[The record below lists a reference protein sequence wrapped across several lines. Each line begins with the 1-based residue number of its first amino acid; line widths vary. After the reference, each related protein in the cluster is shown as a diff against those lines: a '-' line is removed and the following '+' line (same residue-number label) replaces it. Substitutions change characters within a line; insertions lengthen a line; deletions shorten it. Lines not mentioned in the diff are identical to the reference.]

1 MAHIGIDLGTTNSL
15 IAVFTD
21 DGPQLINNSL
31 GTPLTPSVVS
41 LDKDGTLLCGEM
53 AKTRLVSAPDHTA
66 ALFKR
71 SMGADKTYR
80 LGKKKFSAE
89 ELSAAI
95 LRSLKADAEAHLGQ
109 DVVDVVISVPAYFNE
124 LQRKAVKAAGKMAG
138 LNPLRLINEPT
149 AAALTYGL
157 QDLEAESTI
166 LVYDLGGGTF
176 DVSILE
182 VFEGV
187 MEVKS
192 TAGDAYLGGED
203 FTAKL
208 AEHLATTLSDVAG
221 KPDEGA
227 LRKLAEQ
234 AKLGLSE
241 KHNVDLSANIGGSE
255 LNATVTRDEFETLTA
270 GLLTRL
276 RRPVERCLYDANL
289 SVDDIDKVVL
299 VGGATRMPVIR
310 TLVAKQLR
318 KLPESRIDPDHV
330 VALGAAVQAG
340 LVGQNK
346 ALDDVVMTDVT
357 AFTIGV
363 ETTQQVGRDAKSGY
377 YLPIIERNTVVPV
390 SRETVVHTIYPG
402 QEQVDVN
409 VFQGE
414 APMVK
419 SNIFLGELSVR
430 VPYNM
435 KDYEAISIRLTY
447 DVSGLLDVDV
457 TILSTGKTKS
467 LTITAL
473 AGEISPAQIEK
484 TRKSLAALKVH
495 PRELDENKHLMGRL
509 EQCYVMARLTDREE
523 IQQMMVHFESV
534 IDRQNPSD
542 ITRVREEIG
551 AVLDQFEG
559 GYVN

>member
-15 IAVFTD
+15 ITVFAD

-31 GTPLTPSVVS
+31 GSPLTPSVVS
-41 LDKDGTLLCGEM
+41 LGKDGTLLCGEM
-53 AKTRLVSAPDHTA
+53 AKTRLVSAPKTTA

-71 SMGADKTYR
+71 SMGAGKTYH
-80 LGKKKFSAE
+80 LGKKRFTAE
-89 ELSAAI
+89 ELSAVI
-95 LRSLKADAEAHLGQ
+95 LRSLKADAEAHLGHE
-109 DVVDVVISVPAYFNE
+109 VVDVVISVPAYFNE
-124 LQRKAVKAAGKMAG
+124 LQRKAVKAAGKIAG

-182 VFEGV
+182 VFDGV

-208 AEHLATTLSDVAG
+208 AGHLATKLPDAAG
-221 KPDEGA
+221 KPDAGV

-241 KHNVDLSANIGGSE
+241 KHSVDLSATIGGAEFNTCIS
-255 LNATVTRDEFETLTA
+255 RDEFETLTA
-270 GLLTRL
+270 DLLTRL

-357 AFTIGV
+357 AFTLGIETAEQIG
-363 ETTQQVGRDAKSGY
+363 TDLAGGY
-377 YLPIIERNTVVPV
+377 YLPIIERNTVVPI
-390 SRETVVHTIYPG
+390 SRETIVHTLHPG
-402 QEQVDVN
+402 QEHIDVN

-414 APMVK
+414 APVVK
-419 SNIFLGELSVR
+419 SNIFLGDLSVR
-430 VPYNM
+430 VPRNM
-435 KDYEAISIRLTY
+435 KEHEAISIRLTY

-457 TILSTGKTKS
+457 TILSTGKSKS

-473 AGEISPAQIEK
+473 VGEISPAQIEK

-495 PRELDENKHLMGRL
+495 PRDLDENKFLMGRL
-509 EQCYVMARLTDREE
+509 EQCYAMARLTDREE
-523 IQQMMVHFESV
+523 IQRMLVHFESV
-534 IDRQNPSD
+534 IKRQNPSD
-542 ITRVREEIG
+542 IERAREEIG
-551 AVLDQFEG
+551 AVLDQFES

>member
-1 MAHIGIDLGTTNSL
+1 LTHIGIDLGTTNSL
-15 IAVFTD
+15 ISVFTD

-31 GTPLTPSVVS
+31 GSPLTPSVVS
-41 LDKDGTLLCGEM
+41 LDNDGTLLCGEM
-53 AKTRLVSAPDHTA
+53 AQTRLVSAPKQTA
-66 ALFKR
+66 NLFKR
-71 SMGADKTYR
+71 SMGANKTYR

-89 ELSAAI
+89 ELSAVI
-95 LRSLKADAEAHLGQ
+95 LRSLKADAEAHLGHE
-109 DVVDVVISVPAYFNE
+109 VVDVVISVPAYFNE

-208 AEHLATTLSDVAG
+208 TEHLAEKLPGAAG
-221 KPDEGA
+221 KADAGA

-241 KHNVDLSANIGGSE
+241 KHSVDLSASIGGSD
-255 LNATVTRDEFETLTA
+255 VKISITRDEFEALTA
-270 GLLTRL
+270 SLLTRL

-289 SVDDIDKVVL
+289 SVDKIDKVVL

-318 KLPESRIDPDHV
+318 KLPESRINPDHV

-340 LVGQNK
+340 LVGSNK

-357 AFTIGV
+357 AFTLGI
-363 ETTQQVGRDAKSGY
+363 ETAQQVGRETKAGY

-390 SRETVVHTIYPG
+390 SRETIVNTIHLG
-402 QEQVDVN
+402 QEHVTVN

-414 APMVK
+414 APVVK

-430 VPYNM
+430 VPRNM

-457 TILSTGKTKS
+457 TILSTGITKS

-473 AGEISPAQIEK
+473 AGEISAAKIEK
-484 TRKSLAALKVH
+484 TRKSLAALKIH
-495 PRELDENKHLMGRL
+495 PRDLDENKHLMGRL
-509 EQCYVMARLTDREE
+509 EQCYAMARLGDRDE
-523 IQQMMVHFESV
+523 IQQMMLQFEAT
-534 IDRQNPSD
+534 IERQNQSD
-542 ITRVREEIG
+542 IERLRQEIIT
-551 AVLDQFEG
+551 VLDQFEA